1 MTSNNA
7 TEAEAFN
14 LAPFNPSSEQI
25 QQKCFELLIDRTL
38 SDETQHSS
46 KNINNNNNKN
56 NNNAPILF
64 DLGCGDA
71 RLLIAAA
78 KKYPKL
84 RCVGVEIDTLFATRA
99 VEAIQELP
107 LEIQDRLHVHEGD
120 AVQTPRTTQQ
130 ISDRTNISD
139 LTLID
144 DASALYLFILPKG
157 IEKLMPLLISVVEKR
172 KQEGRNF
179 RILSS
184 MFAIHEWDPTL
195 VGRTSKGQ
203 CPIYLYEFLA
213 PHETHEN

>member
-1 MTSNNA
+1 MSSNNT
-7 TEAEAFN
+7 TEAKAFK

-46 KNINNNNNKN
+46 KNTNNNNNN

-71 RLLIAAA
+71 RLLIACA

-84 RCVGVEIDTLFATRA
+84 RCVGVEIDTVFATRA

-107 LEIQDRLHVHEGD
+107 LQIQDRVYVHEGD
-120 AVQTPRTTQQ
+120 ALQVKMTTLQN
-130 ISDRTNISD
+130 DRTNISD
-139 LTLID
+139 LTLMD

-157 IEKLMPLLISVVEKR
+157 IEKLMPLLLSVVEKR

-184 MFAIHEWDPTL
+184 MFKIHEWDPTL
-195 VGRTSKGQ
+195 VDRTSKGS
-203 CPIYLYEFLA
+203 CPVYLYEFLA
-213 PHETHEN
+213 HETTI